1 MSFYSFYFVLYKPH
15 ATNLLKRIFIYPFRS
30 GKSTMHFVKNKY
42 KVKLNNIVSVQYSYL
57 SMITNDNLV
66 KMNYEYCF

>member
-1 MSFYSFYFVLYKPH
+1 
-15 ATNLLKRIFIYPFRS
+15 
-30 GKSTMHFVKNKY
+30 MHFVKNKY

-57 SMITNDNLV
+57 SIITNDNLV